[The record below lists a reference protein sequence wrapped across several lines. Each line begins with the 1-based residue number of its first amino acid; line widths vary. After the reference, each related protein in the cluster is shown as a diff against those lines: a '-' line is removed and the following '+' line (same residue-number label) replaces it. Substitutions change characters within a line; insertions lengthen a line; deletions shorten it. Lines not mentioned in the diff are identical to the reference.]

1 MDEAVRIRLR
11 DLRDNARRALDFLG
25 HRVADD
31 LELDP
36 LYAYAVLHAVQIVGE
51 AAGKVPADV
60 RESAPSIAWRAS
72 VAMRN
77 ILVHDYSFV
86 SKDILVDT
94 VRRDFP
100 GLIEEV
106 QRLLGEDNT

>member
-11 DLRDNARRALDFLG
+11 DIRDNARRALDFLG

-31 LELDP
+31 LERDP

-60 RESAPSIAWRAS
+60 RDAAPSIAWRAS